1 MIRCARGAST
11 GRHLDDLHDEVI
23 QTLFGVGLT
32 LQAAAVTSGEEGL
45 ADRLEVAAQNL
56 AGAVRDLREYAKTND
71 DGGPDDGDLEN
82 AIRRHAQQLAEE
94 RGVGFQV
101 YMDTAATAAVG
112 HRGPDLVQI
121 LAALLA
127 DLAPDQN
134 GGSVSIRLL
143 LGRCWVRLEIAR
155 ETADR
160 GSAPTWS
167 RSQCLR
173 LRSEAAH
180 LACRLSFSQG
190 AGGADRAVV
199 WVPIRSAR

>member
-1 MIRCARGAST
+1 MIEPDPAHADGSEAKTAGGVSMIPCASSATT
-11 GRHLDDLHDEVI
+11 GRRLDDLHDEVI

-45 ADRLEVAAQNL
+45 AGRLEEAAENL
-56 AGAVRDLREYAKTND
+56 ASAVRDLREYAKTND
-71 DGGPDDGDLEN
+71 DGGPDGGDLAN
-82 AIRRHAQQLAEE
+82 AVRRHAQPLAEE

-112 HRGPDLVQI
+112 QRGPDLLQI

-143 LGRCWVRLEIAR
+143 LGRCWVRLEIAK

-160 GSAPTWS
+160 VRSPPGPGHSA
-167 RSQCLR
+167 
-173 LRSEAAH
+173 
-180 LACRLSFSQG
+180 
-190 AGGADRAVV
+190 
-199 WVPIRSAR
+199 